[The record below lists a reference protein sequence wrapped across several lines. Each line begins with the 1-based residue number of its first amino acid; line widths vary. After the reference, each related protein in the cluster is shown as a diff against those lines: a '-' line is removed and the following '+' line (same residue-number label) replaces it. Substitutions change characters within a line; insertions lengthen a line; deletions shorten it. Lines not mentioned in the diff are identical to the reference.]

1 MNREALERPFDPSLI
16 KTRQGGHG
24 RSLSYVEGVE
34 YIRRLNEVYDAD
46 WNFEIVQH
54 QVLEG
59 EVIVVGKLVAGGVI
73 KMSFGGSSVTTS
85 RSTGEVVSLADD
97 LKAAATDALKK
108 ACSLLGIG
116 LHLYSDAQPSA
127 GSGNG
132 RQQPHGGNGI
142 GQHRGNGNG
151 RGNGASNGDRATQR
165 QVSAIWALGRNL
177 GLSADIIRQRS
188 IEEFGAMP
196 EMLSKSDASALI
208 SAMKAELNGGDQG
221 WGGAA

>member
-1 MNREALERPFDPSLI
+1 MNREALERPFDSSLI

-24 RSLSYVEGVE
+24 RSLNYVEGAE

-85 RSTGEVVSLADD
+85 RSSGEAVSLADD

-127 GSGNG
+127 GNGNG
-132 RQQPHGGNGI
+132 RQQPHGGNG
-142 GQHRGNGNG
+142 QRRRNGNG

-177 GLSADIIRQRS
+177 GMSADAIRQRS
-188 IEEFGAMP
+188 LEEFGAMP
-196 EMLSKSDASALI
+196 EMLSKSDASTLI
-208 SAMKAELNGGDQG
+208 SAMNVELNGGDQG